1 MCPLSRLDI
10 ADILEYTRNNQRGW
24 QEGRAG
30 ERRAREGLGK
40 GQHLLLGDIPTAV
53 ITTAYLTQ
61 RLHSRGIFS
70 LSYTLLCLPSI
81 GDKG

>member
-10 ADILEYTRNNQRGW
+10 ADIPEYIIP
-24 QEGRAG
+24 EIISADGRKVG
-30 ERRAREGLGK
+30 QVSGGLGK
-40 GQHLLLGDIPTAV
+40 GRRLLLGDILTAV

-61 RLHSRGIFS
+61 RLHSRETFS
-70 LSYTLLCLPSI
+70 LSYTLLCLSSI